1 MESRPQS
8 GWWCVWRSATD
19 GYSFDCKWGQA
30 PHGCLA
36 ATSSG
41 PSACAH
47 GRIVT
52 APGYRSVLAVLSAA
66 LMIVVLIAALEG
78 IK

>member
-1 MESRPQS
+1 M
-8 GWWCVWRSATD
+8 
-19 GYSFDCKWGQA
+19 
-30 PHGCLA
+30 GCLA